1 MRSCG
6 FLHALHDGTGL
17 PGRAMRA
24 QLRTFG
30 CALLSGR
37 ALIARSPN
45 YRAVRLPNGR
55 ELLLQEIDPI
65 GRRGAPD
72 VFSFGVEAAPCS
84 LLPDDRGAEGSE
96 RSSPLFCPQ
105 MLYPWLLSVEKFV
118 GHSEQLSPCLC
129 VPPLLAN
136 LSPASLFVGTVLTWQ

>member
-1 MRSCG
+1 MARACREEQRRSNCAP
-6 FLHALHDGTGL
+6 L
-17 PGRAMRA
+17 
-24 QLRTFG
+24 G
-30 CALLSGR
+30 CACFR
-37 ALIARSPN
+37 EESPN
-45 YRAVRLPNGR
+45 YRPVRLPNRR

-105 MLYPWLLSVEKFV
+105 MLYPWLLSVEQFV
-118 GHSEQLSPCLC
+118 GYSEQLSPGLC

>member
-1 MRSCG
+1 MARACREEQRRSNCAP
-6 FLHALHDGTGL
+6 L
-17 PGRAMRA
+17 
-24 QLRTFG
+24 G
-30 CALLSGR
+30 CACFR
-37 ALIARSPN
+37 EESPN
-45 YRAVRLPNGR
+45 YRPVRLPNGR

-84 LLPDDRGAEGSE
+84 LLPDDRGAGGSE

>member
-6 FLHALHDGTGL
+6 FLHALHDGKGL
-17 PGRAMRA
+17 PGRTTTV
-24 QLRTFG
+24 QLRAFG
-30 CALLSGR
+30 SACFR
-37 ALIARSPN
+37 EETPN

-65 GRRGAPD
+65 GRQGAPD

-84 LLPDDRGAEGSE
+84 HLPDDRGAEGSE

-105 MLYPWLLSVEKFV
+105 MLYPWLLSVEQFV

-129 VPPLLAN
+129 VPSLLAN
-136 LSPASLFVGTVLTWQ
+136 LSPASLFVDPVLTWQ